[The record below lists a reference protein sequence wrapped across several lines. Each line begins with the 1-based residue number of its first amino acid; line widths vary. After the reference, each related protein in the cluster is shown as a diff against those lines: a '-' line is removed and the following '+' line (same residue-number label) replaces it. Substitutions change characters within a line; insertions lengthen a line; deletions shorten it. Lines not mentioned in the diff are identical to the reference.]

1 MKKLLLIN
9 TKYRKF
15 GGEDSNITEEKAF
28 LEQKYKVEYLEFN
41 NSNKL
46 KFHDYRY
53 LLSNNNKESN
63 KILKEKMESFNPD
76 IVYVHNLWFRAN
88 LGILKE
94 LRNYKIKTILKIHNF
109 RYSCTKSY
117 FAKRHLNGLRFCFR
131 CSFKN
136 NQRVFNKYFKDSY
149 IKSFLIINHS
159 KKYINLLKNLS
170 ISIVVMTEFQKT
182 NLINSGISETRIN
195 IYENPIN
202 EIEKI
207 RVRYDPSSNYV
218 VYAGQISE
226 SKGVE
231 NLIQAWEGSNN
242 QNLILKIIGDGDK
255 LKYLQSKYH
264 NLNIEFLGEL
274 SNSDSL
280 NIIRKSRAVVTATKM
295 FEGQPRLLCEA
306 SSSGVPSIFP
316 NFGGMSEFFPKDYVF
331 KFEQYNYED
340 LTSKLNMLSNSL
352 LLSSLSVNLKK
363 FIDRKLSNTQMLAKF
378 ESISSK

>member
-1 MKKLLLIN
+1 
-9 TKYRKF
+9 
-15 GGEDSNITEEKAF
+15 
-28 LEQKYKVEYLEFN
+28 
-41 NSNKL
+41 
-46 KFHDYRY
+46 
-53 LLSNNNKESN
+53 
-63 KILKEKMESFNPD
+63 
-76 IVYVHNLWFRAN
+76 
-88 LGILKE
+88 
-94 LRNYKIKTILKIHNF
+94 
-109 RYSCTKSY
+109 
-117 FAKRHLNGLRFCFR
+117 
-131 CSFKN
+131 
-136 NQRVFNKYFKDSY
+136 
-149 IKSFLIINHS
+149 
-159 KKYINLLKNLS
+159 
-170 ISIVVMTEFQKT
+170 MTEFQKT
-182 NLINSGISETRIN
+182 NLINSGIPETRIN

-207 RVRYDPSSNYV
+207 RVGYDPSSNYV

-306 SSSGVPSIFP
+306 SSTGVPSIFP

-352 LLSSLSVNLKK
+352 LLSSLSVDLKK

-378 ESISSK
+378 QSISSK